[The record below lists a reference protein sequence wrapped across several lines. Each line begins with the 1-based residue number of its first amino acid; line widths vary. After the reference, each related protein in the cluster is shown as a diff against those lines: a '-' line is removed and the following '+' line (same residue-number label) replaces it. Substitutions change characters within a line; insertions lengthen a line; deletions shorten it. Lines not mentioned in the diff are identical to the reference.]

1 MALIKCPECG
11 NQISD
16 KAITCPHCGY
26 PITATHVVEKAS
38 TRRSF
43 TVAYRSG
50 PGFILPLCII
60 LFCFALFFDISAI
73 IILIFALNLFPVSVF
88 LFAIS
93 IPIHI
98 ACIID
103 FVYFSMNN
111 KLMNKN
117 CIEYNAEKDKLILCA
132 LNGEII
138 EINAE
143 DYITLK
149 DNFFT
154 DNMLHFTYKTSRGVA
169 RKVKLGYCSNREQIR
184 SNIAKVTKQK
194 L

>member
-1 MALIKCPECG
+1 
-11 NQISD
+11 
-16 KAITCPHCGY
+16 
-26 PITATHVVEKAS
+26 
-38 TRRSF
+38 
-43 TVAYRSG
+43 
-50 PGFILPLCII
+50 
-60 LFCFALFFDISAI
+60 
-73 IILIFALNLFPVSVF
+73 
-88 LFAIS
+88 
-93 IPIHI
+93 
-98 ACIID
+98 
-103 FVYFSMNN
+103 
-111 KLMNKN
+111 MNKN

-132 LNGEII
+132 LNGEMI